1 METNIS
7 YLCIVINNNKI
18 MVKKD
23 KIVFNFLLIGAFLY
37 REGNRILNEFG
48 LNQQQFV
55 VLKYISSRQP
65 INQKEI
71 HSHLLFEK
79 SNLSKIIKKLENLE
93 LIKKTPGLNDS
104 RYSLLTIK
112 QKGKIIVKKAIKKI
126 EIYNTELLENFSG
139 KEIIKLNNTLEIFI
153 NKIRRQ

>member
-1 METNIS
+1 M
-7 YLCIVINNNKI
+7 
-18 MVKKD
+18 
-23 KIVFNFLLIGAFLY
+23 
-37 REGNRILNEFG
+37 
-48 LNQQQFV
+48 
-55 VLKYISSRQP
+55 
-65 INQKEI
+65 
-71 HSHLLFEK
+71 
-79 SNLSKIIKKLENLE
+79 ENLE

-153 NKIRRQ
+153 NKIRKQ